1 VNGGKNVAN
10 HPQAK
15 KRNRQRIK
23 RTVRG
28 RHIRTTMRTAVKQ
41 LRTLIGEG
49 NNEASKDALK
59 VAIKLLDK
67 SVTQGILH
75 RKTASRTI
83 SRLTVAVNKSA

>member
-1 VNGGKNVAN
+1 MAN

-23 RTVRG
+23 RTARG
-28 RHIRTTMRTAVKQ
+28 RHIRTTMRTAVKK
-41 LRTLIGEG
+41 LRAVVAEG
-49 NNEASKDALK
+49 DAEASKEALQ

-83 SRLTVAVNKSA
+83 SRLTKTVNGIA

>member
-28 RHIRTTMRTAVKQ
+28 RRIRTTMRTAVKQ
-41 LRTLIGEG
+41 LRALIAED
-49 NNEASKDALK
+49 NTEASKDALK
-59 VAIKLLDK
+59 AAIKLLDK
-67 SVTQGILH
+67 SVTQGILR

>member
-1 VNGGKNVAN
+1 MAN

-28 RHIRTTMRTAVKQ
+28 RHIRTTMRSAVKK
-41 LRTLIGEG
+41 LRAVVAEG
-49 NNEASKDALK
+49 DAEGSKEALQI
-59 VAIKLLDK
+59 AIKLLDK

>member
-1 VNGGKNVAN
+1 MAN

-23 RTVRG
+23 RTARG
-28 RHIRTTMRTAVKQ
+28 RHIRTTMRTAVKK
-41 LRTLIGEG
+41 LRALVAEG
-49 NNEASKDALK
+49 NAEASKDALK
-59 VAIKLLDK
+59 VAVHLLDK

-83 SRLTVAVNKSA
+83 SRLTVAVNKLA

>member
-1 VNGGKNVAN
+1 
-10 HPQAK
+10 
-15 KRNRQRIK
+15 
-23 RTVRG
+23 
-28 RHIRTTMRTAVKQ
+28 

-49 NNEASKDALK
+49 NTEASKDALK

-75 RKTASRTI
+75 HKTASRTI

>member
-1 VNGGKNVAN
+1 
-10 HPQAK
+10 
-15 KRNRQRIK
+15 
-23 RTVRG
+23 
-28 RHIRTTMRTAVKQ
+28 MRTAVKQ